1 MGLENIEI
9 SSLVPDPVTRDIHLV
24 EVSTESEEVEN
35 LSVIRDNRPQHKNSV
50 TEEVE
55 NLSVIR
61 DNRPQHKNSVT
72 EEVENL
78 SVIRDN
84 RPQHK
89 NSVTEEVENLSVIRD
104 NRPQHKKSVTEEVEN
119 LSVSRDNR
127 PQHKILVTEEIVNRD
142 TSTPS
147 PKFVV
152 GRQVIKSDGVYVEGA
167 IQGMKMTFT
176 ADTGAART
184 VVSAKNFHK
193 IPLSKRP
200 TLQKSNILASANGQP
215 LTELGKGVFTI
226 KLGKLTLDS
235 EVIIAEIEDDAL

>member
-1 MGLENIEI
+1 LGLENIEI
-9 SSLVPDPVTRDIHLV
+9 SSLVPDPVTRDINLV

-61 DNRPQHKNSVT
+61 N
-72 EEVENL
+72 
-78 SVIRDN
+78 
-84 RPQHK
+84 
-89 NSVTEEVENLSVIRD
+89 
-104 NRPQHKKSVTEEVEN
+104 
-119 LSVSRDNR
+119 NR
-127 PQHKILVTEEIVNRD
+127 PQHKISVTEEIVNRD
-142 TSTPS
+142 TSPPS

-184 VVSAKNFHK
+184 VVSAKFSIKFHF
-193 IPLSKRP
+193 LRD
-200 TLQKSNILASANGQP
+200 QP
-215 LTELGKGVFTI
+215 YRSPI
-226 KLGKLTLDS
+226 Y
-235 EVIIAEIEDDAL
+235 